1 MIRVAALLGLVFAFF
16 LGRARCPH
24 CEDAMRRVRVAN
36 RDRDLYLNEARY
48 YVQKGQQ

>member
-1 MIRVAALLGLVFAFF
+1 MRAAGLLGLVLAFF

-24 CEDAMRRVRVAN
+24 CEDSMRRLRVAN

-48 YVQKGQQ
+48 YVQKDRS